1 MTVLIV
7 YLAIFLTVFFILFTV
22 VIIFFRR
29 IYMNMKY
36 AALDRARAKHD
47 NVVPGLLSGS
57 IQSASLRKKPGS
69 AEWTVIEAELFVAL
83 AKEREKEKA
92 GTGLSALSR
101 PQDEATSS
109 DKIAMLFDSLGF
121 TDYYI
126 KKLSSGSRWEKAL
139 AADKLGRLRCKKAV
153 PLLISAL
160 KSMYKDVRDM
170 AVHSL
175 GLVKDAESIPY
186 LMERFKKTA
195 EDEEDFSYRIIKSSL
210 ISFGPDAAEALIR
223 ELNDPLWQV
232 RAASADILA
241 ELDEQG
247 AAPHLRAALNDP
259 EHDVRAKAAKALGRL
274 KDRASVDALISLL
287 SDEKWLVRLHSAR
300 ALGLIK
306 SQKALRPLA
315 ALLKDRNWQVR
326 RVSAEALSS
335 IGAAG
340 YMLLLE
346 EYLLG
351 KDTFSR
357 DQAGDEIERTG
368 FMKALAIRVLCKTE
382 AASDM
387 NAGKAALLKAFAGV
401 FRSGEFPEIMA
412 FLKGFG
418 RQRLADAL
426 CLSAGND
433 LTAKEIDAAAGLIAD
448 YETPATNQSAERRMT
463 ALRAFLFR
471 DYIER
476 TAP

>member
-29 IYMNMKY
+29 IYMNMKHV
-36 AALDRARAKHD
+36 ALDRARVMHNNA
-47 NVVPGLLSGS
+47 VSGLLSGS

-69 AEWTVIEAELFVAL
+69 AEWTVIEAELFDAL

-92 GTGLSALSR
+92 ETGLSALSR
-101 PQDEATSS
+101 PQDEAASS
-109 DKIAMLFDSLGF
+109 DKIAMLFDSLGL

-139 AADKLGRLRCKKAV
+139 ASDKLGRLKCKRAV
-153 PLLISAL
+153 PLLIGSL
-160 KSMYKDVRDM
+160 KSGHKDVRDM

-175 GLVKDAESIPY
+175 GLVKDRESIPY
-186 LMERFKKTA
+186 LMERLKKTA
-195 EDEEDFSYRIIKSSL
+195 EDEEDFSYRIIKSAF
-210 ISFGPDAAEALIR
+210 ISFGPDAAKWFIAG
-223 ELNDPLWQV
+223 LNDPLWQV

-247 AAPHLRAALNDP
+247 AAPGLRAALNDP

-274 KDRASVDALISLL
+274 KDAASVDALISLL

-340 YMLLLE
+340 YRLLLE

-368 FMKALAIRVLCKTE
+368 FMKALAIKVLCKTE
-382 AASDM
+382 APSDM
-387 NAGKAALLKAFAGV
+387 NAGKAALFKAFAGV

-426 CLSAGND
+426 CLSAGKD

-448 YETPATNQSAERRMT
+448 YETPAANQSAERRMT